1 MTLPTQEDSSKAF
14 RTVQTL
20 KRISISMQKRPSM
33 SMTAQSKNELDFNR
47 VLNAALGVLFKDAAK
62 VALTNP
68 SQAVFFMR
76 TLRWQKKAAK
86 IRANWEDHGIH
97 VPPIL
102 VISVTSRCNLH
113 CEGCYHQALRR
124 STEAEM
130 SDERIWKLVDEAK
143 ELGISFI
150 VLAGGEP
157 LMRSNILGLTK
168 RTPEIMFMMFTN
180 GLLIDD
186 AILRQITRNKNVV
199 PLLSLEGYQV
209 GTDGRRGS
217 GVYSTLLK
225 AIDKLKTQQLFWG
238 ASITM
243 TRTNFTEVTDAA
255 FIKQL
260 VDAGCKLFM
269 FTEYTP
275 VTDETYDWI
284 LTQEQN
290 AQIVEIRNAFRAK
303 FHALFIALPWDEDEI
318 GGCLSA
324 GRGFVHISA
333 EGNVEPCPF
342 VAYSDTNL
350 KNMSLK
356 DALQS
361 KMLKAIRENH
371 DELREIQGCA
381 LWEKREWVQ
390 SLAKQTPTEDYEKQ
404 FP

>member
-1 MTLPTQEDSSKAF
+1 MNT
-14 RTVQTL
+14 
-20 KRISISMQKRPSM
+20 
-33 SMTAQSKNELDFNR
+33 TAQPETELDFNK
-47 VLNAALGVLFKDAAK
+47 VLNGALGVLFKDAVR

-86 IRANWEDHGIH
+86 IRTTWEQQGIH

-102 VISVTSRCNLH
+102 VISVTSKCNLH
-113 CEGCYHQALRR
+113 CEGCYHQALRH

-130 SDERIWKLVDEAK
+130 SDERIWRLVDEAK

-157 LMRSNILGLTK
+157 LMRPNILGLSK
-168 RTPEIMFMMFTN
+168 KSPEIMFMMFTN
-180 GLLIDD
+180 GLLINDD
-186 AILRQITRNKNVV
+186 VLRQIAKNKNVV

-209 GTDGRRGS
+209 DTDGRRGT
-217 GVYSTLLK
+217 GVYSLLLK
-225 AIDKLKTQQLFWG
+225 SIDKLKNKQLFWG
-238 ASITM
+238 ASLTM
-243 TRTNFTEVTDAA
+243 TRTNFDEVTDEA

-269 FTEYTP
+269 LTEYTP
-275 VTDETYDWI
+275 VTKETENWI
-284 LTQEQN
+284 LTDEQK
-290 AQIVEIRNAFRAK
+290 ARVVGIRNAFRAK
-303 FHALFIALPWDEDEI
+303 FPALFIALPWDEDEI

-350 KNMSLK
+350 KNLPLK
-356 DALQS
+356 EALQS
-361 KMLKAIRENH
+361 KMLKTIRENH
-371 DELREIQGCA
+371 GELREIQGCA
-381 LWEKREWVQ
+381 LWERREWVQ
-390 SLAKQTPTEDYEKQ
+390 SLAKLSSTVDSEQQVP
-404 FP
+404 